1 MMTMTDR
8 DVIWADR
15 RAEQERLMLFTRQ
28 RRNVYGEM
36 GGNGA
41 ERAVEL
47 DILILQTGLLIDE
60 LTDQICELA

>member
-1 MMTMTDR
+1 MLTVTR
-8 DVIWADR
+8 DGLWAAR
-15 RAEQERLMLFTRQ
+15 HVEQERLTLFTRQ

-41 ERAVEL
+41 ERATEL
-47 DILILQTGLLIDE
+47 DILILKTGLLIDE

>member
-1 MMTMTDR
+1 MLTETR
-8 DVIWADR
+8 DGLWAAR
-15 RAEQERLMLFTRQ
+15 HVEQERLTLFTRQ

-41 ERAVEL
+41 ERATEL
-47 DILILQTGLLIDE
+47 DILILKSGMLIDE